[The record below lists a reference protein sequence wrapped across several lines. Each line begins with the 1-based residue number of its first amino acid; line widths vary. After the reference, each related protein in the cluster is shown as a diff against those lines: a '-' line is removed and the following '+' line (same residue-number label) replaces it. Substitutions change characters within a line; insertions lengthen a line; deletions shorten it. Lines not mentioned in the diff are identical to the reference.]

1 MQKLK
6 FTNLT
11 KCYMISTNYEKPNV
25 KELGLGN
32 ISFNDPQNATSFIM
46 FFQFGLDLMA
56 CKILHVTDFL
66 V

>member
-1 MQKLK
+1 
-6 FTNLT
+6 
-11 KCYMISTNYEKPNV
+11 MISTNYEKPNV